1 MMERNLA
8 KEYFKRKKLGTYM
21 SVMELSGA
29 DGTPYPPNQI
39 PREQNL
45 VQQQEVK
52 LKPAT
57 NNKSQ
62 G

>member
-1 MMERNLA
+1 
-8 KEYFKRKKLGTYM
+8 M